1 MSFFRSASNAIVVSD
16 VVSHSLFKIFNMMR
30 HRLIQILK
38 ILHSKYL
45 LLIFWLDDIH
55 SEKLS
60 LTYTISFL
68 VRLGL
73 WALYHPDTL
82 NGSGN
87 IDLYMVNIDFCE
99 LILNNLSVIYEHLC
113 MFC

>member
-1 MSFFRSASNAIVVSD
+1 MSYFRSASNAIVVSD

-73 WALYHPDTL
+73 RALYHPDTL

-87 IDLYMVNIDFCE
+87 IDLYMVNID
-99 LILNNLSVIYEHLC
+99 IL
-113 MFC
+113 